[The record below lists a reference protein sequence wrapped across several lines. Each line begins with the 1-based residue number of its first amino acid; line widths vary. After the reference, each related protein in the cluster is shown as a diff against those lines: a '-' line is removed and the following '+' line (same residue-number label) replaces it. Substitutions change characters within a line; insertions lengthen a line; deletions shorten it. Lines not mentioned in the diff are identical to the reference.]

1 MVELIVFLLLALFV
15 WFISDSLKARELAH
29 AAARR
34 ACQEAQVQFLD
45 DTVSQSGLRL
55 ARDAEGRAT
64 FERHF
69 RFEFSTTGDDRQQGR
84 VRLLGGRVQEIN
96 LARLWLVE

>member
-1 MVELIVFLLLALFV
+1 MTELLVLLLLGLLAWFV
-15 WFISDSLKARELAH
+15 ADGLKAREAAY

-34 ACQEAQVQFLD
+34 ACESANVQFLD
-45 DTVSQSGLRL
+45 DTVSQSALRFARDDEGRL
-55 ARDAEGRAT
+55 AL
-64 FERHF
+64 ERHF

-84 VRLLGGRVQEIN
+84 VRLLGGRVEDVN

>member
-1 MVELIVFLLLALFV
+1 MTELIVLLLLGAAIWFV
-15 WFISDSLKARELAH
+15 SDSLKAREIAH

-34 ACQEAQVQFLD
+34 ACEQAQVQFLD
-45 DTVSQSGLRL
+45 DTVAQSALRV

-64 FERHF
+64 LERHF

-84 VRLLGGRVQEIN
+84 VRLLGNRVQDVN

>member
-1 MVELIVFLLLALFV
+1 VTELLVLSLLALAV
-15 WFISDSLKARELAH
+15 WFFSGSLKARETAY

-34 ACQEAQVQFLD
+34 ACESAQVQFLD
-45 DTVSQSGLRL
+45 DTVSQAALRL
-55 ARDAEGRAT
+55 ARNGDGRLM

-84 VRLLGGRVQEIN
+84 VRLLGGRVQDVN
-96 LARLWLVE
+96 LARLWLVD